1 MGHLI
6 DRLIAA
12 SIRHRAVVIIA
23 TVIVAVAGIWAFVTI
38 TTDAF
43 PDLTPNQV
51 IVMTTATGLSPSEV
65 EQQVTY
71 PMEVAMLGLPRTQNV
86 RSISKVGLS
95 VVSVTFDDDVDLY
108 FARTQVQQRMQ
119 DAMAQL
125 PAGAQPMLGPPATA
139 MGEVFEYLVER
150 DTTQAPADTAAL
162 VDLTNVQE
170 YTIKP
175 LLRTVPGVADV
186 NTWGGMPQQYTVNV
200 DPAKLAGYGLSMHDV
215 ETALANNNANFGA
228 GYVEDRG
235 ERFTVRGLGRVLDTA
250 DIGSVVL
257 VTRGAT
263 PVYVRDVGHV
273 SLTTQPRYG
282 AVTRDG
288 KGEAL
293 SAVIIM
299 LKGANGREVV
309 QRVTERLDQIRPLLP
324 KGVVIRPFYDQGEVV
339 RRTTRTVY
347 RNLLEGALLVIVVLL
362 VFLRNAR
369 ASLLTASVIPLSLLI
384 AFFAM
389 RRFDLS
395 ANLMSLGA
403 LDFGLIVDA
412 SVVMIENFVRRL
424 RDPARHS
431 DPREEIRL
439 AASEV
444 ARPVVFGVAIIVAV
458 YIPIFTLEGI
468 EGRMFRPMAFTV
480 CAAVLGS
487 LILALTY
494 IPATAS
500 FVLRRDTEARGDA
513 HDGAWF
519 VRLRTTYERWLD
531 RTLAAPR
538 RTMAAAVALLALALG
553 AVPLLGTEFMPK
565 LDEGYMLIESLRI
578 PSISLPQGMVVSADV
593 ERTLKRFPE
602 VANVVTN
609 LGRPQE
615 ATETM
620 ALNQAD
626 VYVMFR
632 PKSAWHAKSL
642 DQLIPRMD
650 SALSQIPGLTYEF
663 SAPMAM
669 RLDEV
674 VSGVKTDLGVKIY
687 GDSLPLLQE
696 KADQI
701 REIVERV
708 RGAEDVSVGVSSGA
722 MQLEVDL
729 DRPRIARYG
738 LNVAD
743 VREAVE
749 TGIGGMAAT
758 EVVDGRRRIPVV
770 VRLAEAYRRTPEA
783 VASTLVGTP
792 AGGTVTLSQIA
803 GVRAVEGPEV
813 INHEGGLR
821 YIVVQSNVRGRDLGG
836 FAADVRTAVERN
848 VSLPSGYFVT
858 YSGQFE
864 NQARATRRLALIVPL
879 VLLIIAGLLYS
890 TFGTVRHTLIVMTAV
905 PLALVG
911 GIAALLARG
920 IHLNLSASVGF
931 IAVAGVAVLN
941 ALVMVAYINQLR
953 SRGMSIDR
961 AVHEGASVRLRPV
974 LMTALVASMG
984 FIPMATSTSS
994 GAEVQRPLAT
1004 VVIGGLVSA
1013 TLLTLFVLPTIYAW
1027 VERRRSASFGEHT
1040 LGHVEEPHVVLRA

>member
-1 MGHLI
+1 MGTLI
-6 DRLIAA
+6 DRIIAL
-12 SIRHRAVVIIA
+12 SIRHRAVVIVA
-23 TVIVAVAGIWAFVTI
+23 TVLTAVAGTWAFATI

-51 IVMTTATGLSPSEV
+51 IVMTTASGLSPVEV

-71 PMEVAMLGLPRTQNV
+71 PMEVAMLGLPRTQGV

-95 VVSVTFDDDVDLY
+95 VVTVTFDDDVDLY
-108 FARTQVQQRMQ
+108 FARAQVQQRVQ
-119 DAMAQL
+119 DAVAEL
-125 PAGAQPMLGPPATA
+125 PPGSQPMLGPPSTA
-139 MGEVFEYLVER
+139 MGEIFEYLVER
-150 DTTQAPADTAAL
+150 DTTAAPADTAAL
-162 VDLTNVQE
+162 IDLTNVQQ

-186 NTWGGMPQQYTVNV
+186 NTWGGMPQQYLVSA
-200 DPAKLAGYGLSMHDV
+200 DPSKLSGYGLTLHDV
-215 ETALANNNANFGA
+215 ETALSNNNANFGA

-235 ERFTVRGLGRVLDTA
+235 ERLTVRGLGRVTDTT
-250 DIGSVVL
+250 DIAAVVIA
-257 VTRGAT
+257 TRGAT
-263 PVYVRDVGHV
+263 PVHIRDIGRV
-273 SLTTQPRYG
+273 SLTTQPRFG

-293 SAVIIM
+293 SAVVMM
-299 LKGANGREVV
+299 LKGSNGREVV
-309 QRVTERLDQIRPLLP
+309 KRVTERLDEIRPLLP
-324 KGVVIRPFYDQGEVV
+324 KGVRIRPFYDQGVV
-339 RRTTRTVY
+339 VERTTRTVY
-347 RNLLEGALLVIVVLL
+347 RNLLEGALLVVVILFL
-362 VFLRNAR
+362 FLRNGR

-389 RRFDLS
+389 RRFGLS

-412 SVVMIENFVRRL
+412 SVVMIENCVRRL
-424 RDPARHS
+424 RHGDRTL
-431 DPREEIRL
+431 DLRDVIRL

-444 ARPVVFGVAIIVAV
+444 GRPVVFGVGIIVAV

-487 LILALTY
+487 LALALTY

-500 FVLRRDTEARGDA
+500 LLLRREAAIDAHESDDA
-513 HDGAWF
+513 HDGRWF
-519 VRLRTTYERWLD
+519 VRLRAAYSRWLD
-531 RTLAAPR
+531 RALVSPG
-538 RTMAAAVALLALALG
+538 RTVGAGVALFAASLAV
-553 AVPLLGTEFMPK
+553 VPLLGTEFMPK
-565 LDEGYMLIESLRI
+565 LDEGYMLIESSRI
-578 PSISLPQGMVVSADV
+578 PSISLGQGMVVSSDV
-593 ERTLKRFPE
+593 ERTLKQFPE

-626 VYVMFR
+626 VYVTFK
-632 PKSAWHAKSL
+632 PKSAWRARSL
-642 DQLIPRMD
+642 NALIPQMD
-650 SALSQIPGLTYEF
+650 SALSQIPGLDYDF

-687 GDSLPLLQE
+687 GDSLPLLEE
-696 KADQI
+696 KAEQI
-701 REIVERV
+701 RGVISGV
-708 RGAEDVSVGVSSGA
+708 RGAEDVSIGVSSGA
-722 MQLEVDL
+722 MELEVAL
-729 DRPRIARYG
+729 DRPAIARYG

-758 EVVDGRRRIPVV
+758 EVIDGRRRIPVV
-770 VRLAEAYRRTPEA
+770 VRLDQAYRTTPDA
-783 VASTLVGTP
+783 VASTLVSTP
-792 AGGTVTLSQIA
+792 AGGTVALTQIA
-803 GVRAVEGPEV
+803 RVNTVEGPEV

-821 YIVVQSNVRGRDLGG
+821 YIVVQSNVRGRDLGS
-836 FAADVRTAVERN
+836 FVADVRRAVGRD
-848 VSLPSGYFVT
+848 VSLPSGYYLT

-864 NQARATRRLALIVPL
+864 NQARATKRLALIVPL
-879 VLLIIAGLLYS
+879 VLIVIAGLLYAS
-890 TFGTVRHTLIVMTAV
+890 FGTIRHTLMVITAV

-911 GIAALLARG
+911 GIAALWARG

-941 ALVMVAYINQLR
+941 ALVMVTYINQLR
-953 SRGMSIDR
+953 TEGR
-961 AVHEGASVRLRPV
+961 ALDDAVRSGAAVRLRPV
-974 LMTALVASMG
+974 LMTALVASVG
-984 FIPMATSTSS
+984 FIPMAISTSS

-1004 VVIGGLVSA
+1004 VVIGGLISA
-1013 TLLTLFVLPTIYAW
+1013 TLLTLIVLPTLYLW
-1027 VERRRSASFGEHT
+1027 VERRRPM
-1040 LGHVEEPHVVLRA
+1040 VERVG